1 MRKPALGIAIAL
13 AAGLALAC
21 GSESEQQG
29 KAGAN
34 APAAS
39 PTPNGGGSA
48 SESEVVDDA
57 RLRGADADVGEW
69 LTTGRTYSEQ
79 RYSPLDQISAD
90 NVRRMREVWSFETGL
105 GRGHEATPIVHA
117 GVLFITGSWSVV
129 FAVDARSGKQLW
141 KWDPEVDKLVA
152 KKACCD
158 VVNRGV
164 ALYKGR
170 VYVGV
175 LDGRLAALDE
185 KTGAPVWQVV
195 TVDQSLPYTI
205 TGAPRIVDGKVIIG
219 NGGAELGV
227 RGYVSAYDA
236 ESGKLIW
243 RTYTVPGDPSQP
255 FESKALE
262 QAAQTWKGGEWWKV
276 GGGGTVWDSMAYD
289 PELNLLYVG
298 TGNGSPWVRQLRS
311 PGGGDNLFLSS
322 ILALNPTNGEI
333 VWHYQTTPGD
343 NWDFTATQH
352 MILADLK
359 INGRM
364 RPVIMQAPKNG
375 FFYVLDRKTGELISA
390 EKYVEVT
397 WADHVDK
404 STGKPVENPGQDYR
418 DGLSLVKPT
427 AFGGHNWHPMS
438 FSPKTGLVYIPTHD
452 ILGAYRN
459 EQDWK
464 YQPGAWNTGTD
475 FNVFGLITKDAVS
488 GALVAWDPVSQKE
501 VWRHP
506 YALPWNG
513 GLLSTGGNLV
523 FQGTSDGRFV
533 AYRANDGVQLWEAHA
548 GTSIIAA
555 PVTYLLDGKQYVS
568 VVAGWGGAFALVSGD
583 VGHASGGDGKG
594 RLLTYSLGSGEPPA
608 TQMVL
613 DRITAP
619 GEVYDGERLY
629 HKYCA
634 ACHGGAAVAMV
645 GMKDLRKISPDTRAA
660 LSDIVLK
667 GALRGNGMP
676 DFAQYLGEAE
686 VAKLRTYLDHRA
698 EESGLR

>member
-1 MRKPALGIAIAL
+1 MRRLTAIVL
-13 AAGLALAC
+13 ATGLLLAC
-21 GSESEQQG
+21 GSEREQT
-29 KAGAN
+29 KESPAS
-34 APAAS
+34 PAA
-39 PTPNGGGSA
+39 TPSGGGA
-48 SESEVVDDA
+48 PSESEVVDDA

-79 RYSPLDQISAD
+79 RYSPLDQINES
-90 NVRRMREVWSFETGL
+90 NVGRVHEVWTFETGL
-105 GRGHEATPIVHA
+105 TRGHEATPIVHD
-117 GVLFITGSWSVV
+117 GVLFFTGSWSVV
-129 FAVDARSGKQLW
+129 FAVDARTGKQLW
-141 KWDPEVDKLVA
+141 KWDPEVDKIVA

-185 KTGAPVWQVV
+185 KTGASVWQVV

-205 TGAPRIVDGKVIIG
+205 TGAPRVVDGKVIIG

-236 ESGKLIW
+236 ESGKMVW

-262 QAAQTWKGGEWWKV
+262 KAADTWKGGEWWKI
-276 GGGGTVWDSMAYD
+276 GGGGTVWDSMAFD
-289 PELNLLYVG
+289 PELKLLYVG

-311 PGGGDNLFLSS
+311 PGGGDNLYLSS
-322 ILALNPTNGEI
+322 ILALNPSNGEI

-352 MILADLK
+352 MILADLR
-359 INGRM
+359 IDGRI

-397 WADHVDK
+397 WASHVDK
-404 STGKPVENPGQDYR
+404 STGKPVENPGQDFK
-418 DGLSLVKPT
+418 DGLSIVKPT
-427 AFGGHNWHPMS
+427 PFGGHNWHPMS

-459 EQDWK
+459 EQDFK

-475 FNVFGLITKDAVS
+475 FNVFALITKDAVK
-488 GALVAWDPVSQKE
+488 GALVAWDPVNRKE

-533 AYRANDGVQLWEAHA
+533 AYRASDGVQLWEAHS

-568 VVAGWGGAFALVSGD
+568 VVAGWGGAFGLASGE
-583 VGHASGGDGKG
+583 VGQSAGGDGKG
-594 RLLTYSLGSGEPPA
+594 RLLTYALGTGEAPPPQA
-608 TQMVL
+608 VL

-619 GEVYDGERLY
+619 GEVYDGERTY

-634 ACHGGAAVAMV
+634 ACHGGGAVAMV
-645 GMKDLRKISPDTRAA
+645 GMKDLRKISPETRTA
-660 LSDIVLK
+660 LGDIVLR

-676 DFAQYLGEAE
+676 DFAQYLTEAD
-686 VAKLRTYLDHRA
+686 VSKLRTYLDHRA

>member
-1 MRKPALGIAIAL
+1 MRSQARGVAVLLAAAVALGCSEREQKSSSNAG
-13 AAGLALAC
+13 AAAPGA
-21 GSESEQQG
+21 
-29 KAGAN
+29 KAGSG
-34 APAAS
+34 AA
-39 PTPNGGGSA
+39 
-48 SESEVVDDA
+48 ESEVVDDA

-69 LTTGRTYSEQ
+69 LTTGRTYGEQ
-79 RYSPLDQISAD
+79 RFSPLDQINAD
-90 NVRRMREVWSFETGL
+90 NVGRMHEVWTFETGL
-105 GRGHEATPIVHA
+105 GRGHEATPIVHD
-117 GVLFITGSWSVV
+117 GVLFFTGSWSVV

-152 KKACCD
+152 QKACCD

-170 VYVGV
+170 IYVGV

-185 KTGAPVWQVV
+185 KTGAPVWQVL
-195 TVDQSLPYTI
+195 TVDQSRPYTI
-205 TGAPRIVDGKVIIG
+205 TGAPRVVDGKVIIG

-227 RGYVSAYDA
+227 RGYVSAYEA
-236 ESGKLIW
+236 ESGKMVW

-262 QAAQTWKGGEWWKV
+262 RAAATWQGEWWKI
-276 GGGGTVWDSMAYD
+276 GGGGTAWDSMAYD

-311 PGGGDNLFLSS
+311 PGGGDNLYLSS
-322 ILALNPTNGEI
+322 ILALNPANGEI

-359 INGRM
+359 IGGRT
-364 RPVIMQAPKNG
+364 RQVLMQAPKNG

-397 WADHVDK
+397 WADRVDK
-404 STGKPVENPGQDYR
+404 STGRPVENPGQDYR
-418 DGLSLVKPT
+418 DGLALVKPT
-427 AFGGHNWHPMS
+427 PFGGHNWHPMS

-452 ILGAYRN
+452 IQGAYRN
-459 EQDWK
+459 EQDFK

-475 FNVFGLITKDAVS
+475 FDVFSLLTKDAVK
-488 GALVAWDPVSQKE
+488 GALIAWDPVAQKE

-513 GLLSTGGNLV
+513 GTLATAGNLV
-523 FQGTSDGRFV
+523 FEGTSDGRFV
-533 AYRANDGVQLWEAHA
+533 AYRATDGVQLWEGHT
-548 GTSIIAA
+548 GTGVIAA

-568 VVAGWGGAFALVSGD
+568 IVAGWGGAFGLASGD
-583 VGHASGGDGKG
+583 VAHDAGGDGKG
-594 RLLTYSLGSGEPPA
+594 RLLTFALSSGEGLPPQA
-608 TQMVL
+608 LL

-634 ACHGGAAVAMV
+634 ACHGGSAVAMV
-645 GMKDLRKISPDTRAA
+645 GMRDLRKSSPEVRQAFA
-660 LSDIVLK
+660 DIVRK
-667 GALRGNGMP
+667 GALRGSGMP
-676 DFAQYLGEAE
+676 DFAQYLSDAD
-686 VAKLRTYLDHRA
+686 VAKIRTYLDHRA
-698 EESGLR
+698 DESGTH

>member
-1 MRKPALGIAIAL
+1 MRRQALGIAIVL
-13 AAGLALAC
+13 AAGLTLAC
-21 GSESEQQG
+21 GPQGEPQG
-29 KAGAN
+29 KAGSN
-34 APAAS
+34 DAASS
-39 PTPNGGGSA
+39 PTPNGGGVP

-79 RYSPLDQISAD
+79 RFSPLAQINAES
-90 NVRRMREVWSFETGL
+90 VGHLHEVWSFETGL
-105 GRGHEATPIVHA
+105 GRGHEATPIAHDGA
-117 GVLFITGSWSVV
+117 LFFTGSWSVV
-129 FAVDARSGKQLW
+129 FAVDARTGKQLW

-185 KTGAPVWQVV
+185 KTGVPVWQVV
-195 TVDQSLPYTI
+195 TVDQNLPYTI
-205 TGAPRIVDGKVIIG
+205 TGAPRVVEGKVIIG

-236 ESGKLIW
+236 ESGQMVW

-262 QAAQTWKGGEWWKV
+262 QAAATWKGGEWWKI
-276 GGGGTVWDSMAYD
+276 GGGGTAWDSMAFD
-289 PELNLLYVG
+289 PELDLLYVG

-322 ILALNPTNGEI
+322 ILALNPANGEI

-359 INGRM
+359 INGHV

-390 EKYVEVT
+390 EKYVDVT

-404 STGKPVENPGQDYR
+404 GTGKPVENPGQDYK

-427 AFGGHNWHPMS
+427 PFGGHNWQPMS
-438 FSPKTGLVYIPTHD
+438 YSPKTGLVYIPTHD

-459 EQDWK
+459 EQDFK

-475 FNVFGLITKDAVS
+475 FNVFGLMTKDSVS
-488 GALVAWDPVSQKE
+488 GALIAWDPVSQKE

-523 FQGTSDGRFV
+523 FQGTADGRFV
-533 AYRANDGVQLWEAHA
+533 AYRANDGTQLWEAHA
-548 GTSIIAA
+548 GTGIIAA

-568 VVAGWGGAFALVSGD
+568 VVAGWGGAFGLVSGD
-583 VGHASGGDGKG
+583 VAHDAAGDGKG
-594 RLLTYSLGSGEPPA
+594 RLLTYALGTGEPPA
-608 TQMVL
+608 PQTVL

-629 HKYCA
+629 HKYCV

-645 GMKDLRKISPDTRAA
+645 GMKDLRKSSPETRAA
-660 LSDIVLK
+660 FSDIVLK

-676 DFAQYLGEAE
+676 DFAAYLSEAD
-686 VAKLRTYLDHRA
+686 VAKIRTYLDHRA
-698 EESGLR
+698 EDSGIH

>member
-1 MRKPALGIAIAL
+1 MRRHALGVTIVLVAAL
-13 AAGLALAC
+13 AGGCDSQRA
-21 GSESEQQG
+21 E
-29 KAGAN
+29 KAVPGGG
-34 APAAS
+34 AS
-39 PTPNGGGSA
+39 PSATSSGSAA

-57 RLRGADADVGEW
+57 RLRGAGADVGEW
-69 LTTGRTYSEQ
+69 LTTGRTYDEQ
-79 RYSPLDQISAD
+79 RFSPLDQINAK
-90 NVRRMREVWSFETGL
+90 NVERMHEVWSFETGL
-105 GRGHEATPIVHA
+105 GRGHEATPIVHDGA
-117 GVLFITGSWSVV
+117 IFFTGSWSVV

-141 KWDPEVDKLVA
+141 KWDPGVDKLVA
-152 KKACCD
+152 EKACCD

-185 KTGAPVWQVV
+185 KTGTPVWQVV
-195 TVDQSLPYTI
+195 TVDQTRPYTI

-236 ESGKLIW
+236 GSGELVW

-262 QAAQTWKGGEWWKV
+262 KAAETWKGSEWWKI
-276 GGGGTVWDSMAYD
+276 GGGGTVWDSMAFD
-289 PELNLLYVG
+289 PDLNLLYVG
-298 TGNGSPWVRQLRS
+298 TGNGSPWARELRS

-322 ILALNPTNGEI
+322 ILALNPANGEI

-343 NWDFTATQH
+343 DWDFTATQH
-352 MILADLK
+352 MILADVKL
-359 INGRM
+359 NGRV
-364 RPVIMQAPKNG
+364 RQVIMQAPKNG

-390 EKYVEVT
+390 EKYGEVT
-397 WADHVDK
+397 WADRIDRA
-404 STGKPVENPGQDYR
+404 TGRPVENPGQDYA
-418 DGLSLVKPT
+418 DGLALVKPT
-427 AFGGHNWHPMS
+427 PFGAHNWQPMS
-438 FSPKTGLVYIPTHD
+438 YSPKTGLVYIPTHD
-452 ILGAYRN
+452 IQGVYRK
-459 EQDWK
+459 EQDFE
-464 YQPGAWNTGTD
+464 YRPGSWNTGTD
-475 FNVFGLITKDAVS
+475 FSVFALITKEGVK
-488 GALVAWDPVSQKE
+488 GALIAWDPVNQKE

-513 GLLSTGGNLV
+513 GLLSTAGNLV
-523 FQGTSDGRFV
+523 FEGTADGRFV
-533 AYRANDGVQLWEAHA
+533 AYRASDGVQLWESHT
-548 GTSIIAA
+548 GTGVIAA

-568 VVAGWGGAFALVSGD
+568 VVAGWGGAFGLVSGD

-594 RLLTYSLGSGEPPA
+594 RLLTFALGSGEAPA
-608 TQMVL
+608 PQLVL

-645 GMKDLRKISPDTRAA
+645 GMKDLRMSSPEVKAA
-660 LSDIVLK
+660 FDDIVRK
-667 GALRGNGMP
+667 GTLRGGGMP
-676 DFAQYLGEAE
+676 DLSRVLSQAD
-686 VAKLRTYLDHRA
+686 VAKIRTYLDHRA